1 MGIPTNLP
9 RTKMKKIITIASAAV
24 LSVTALGAT
33 LAPATAAPYQHQQS
47 QQHPK
52 FESHGDYAY
61 YNGKRGYKRHV
72 AGYRY
77 YNGYWFPPA
86 AFVIGGLI
94 FGTIL
99 GGIIASQ
106 H

>member
-1 MGIPTNLP
+1 
-9 RTKMKKIITIASAAV
+9 MKKIITISSAV
-24 LSVTALGAT
+24 LLSFTALGAAV
-33 LAPATAAPYQHQQS
+33 APAAAAPYHQQHQQS
-47 QQHPK
+47 K

-61 YNGKRGYKRHV
+61 YNGKKGFKHKQ

-86 AFVIGGLI
+86 AFIVGGLI

>member
-1 MGIPTNLP
+1 
-9 RTKMKKIITIASAAV
+9 MKKIITLVSAAV

-33 LAPATAAPYQHQQS
+33 LAPASAAPNDNYWQNRQHDQRPQ
-47 QQHPK
+47 PK
-52 FESHGDYAY
+52 FERHGDYAY
-61 YNGKRGYKRHV
+61 YNGQKGFKHRH
-72 AGYRY
+72 AGYRE

-94 FGTIL
+94 FGTII

-106 H
+106 HH

>member
-1 MGIPTNLP
+1 
-9 RTKMKKIITIASAAV
+9 MKKIITIASAVV

-33 LAPATAAPYQHQQS
+33 LAPASAAPYQQHYS
-47 QQHPK
+47 GNNQQHPK

-61 YNGKRGYKRHV
+61 YNGQKGFKHRH
-72 AGYRY
+72 AGYRE

-86 AFVIGGLI
+86 AFVVGGLI

-106 H
+106 HHH

>member
-1 MGIPTNLP
+1 
-9 RTKMKKIITIASAAV
+9 MKKIITLVSAAA

-33 LAPATAAPYQHQQS
+33 LAPAVAAPYHQQHQQ
-47 QQHPK
+47 QQPR

-61 YNGKRGYKRHV
+61 YNGKKGFKHRH
-72 AGYRY
+72 AGYRE

-86 AFVIGGLI
+86 AFVVGGLI
-94 FGTIL
+94 FGSII

-106 H
+106 NH